1 MGVFL
6 MTMISWGCI
15 SIVGVYLAFNLS
27 EDNFFRPSLRVI
39 SITSLVLWILVIIT
53 LISGK

>member
-27 EDNFFRPSLRVI
+27 EDNFFRPALRVI
-39 SITSLVLWILVIIT
+39 AITSLVLWILAIFT
-53 LISGK
+53 LVTA